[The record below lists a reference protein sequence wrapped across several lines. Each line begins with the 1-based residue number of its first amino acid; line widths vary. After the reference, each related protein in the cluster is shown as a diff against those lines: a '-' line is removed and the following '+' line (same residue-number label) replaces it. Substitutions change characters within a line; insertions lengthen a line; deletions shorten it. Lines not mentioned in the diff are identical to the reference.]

1 MPRKADV
8 SMKKVPRAEL
18 KDGRV
23 FDDCD
28 FQGMIVDEEYQSE
41 ALRIAAQFAASD
53 AGALDIT
60 EQDMSK
66 S

>member
-8 SMKKVPRAEL
+8 STKKVTRAEL

-23 FDDCD
+23 FDDCA

-41 ALRIAAQFAASD
+41 ALRIAGEFAASD
-53 AGALDIT
+53 AEALDIT
-60 EQDMSK
+60 LQDMSK
-66 S
+66 I